1 MSNTKKR
8 WILTVIKD
16 PDSEDLMVELP
27 DDLIK
32 AMNWEIGD
40 ELNWESKE
48 GYVLLKKVDNSS

>member
-1 MSNTKKR
+1 MSNTKQR

-32 AMNWEIGD
+32 TMNWKIGD

-48 GYVLLKKVDNSS
+48 GYVLLTKLDNSS

>member
-1 MSNTKKR
+1 MSNTKQR

-32 AMNWEIGD
+32 AMNWKIGD

-48 GYVLLKKVDNSS
+48 GYFLLTKVGNPS